1 MNVVRRG
8 SAGLALTVLA
18 VLGVLG
24 AGPVTAALAQEADPA
39 PYDPTISEQS
49 ATSTGTIDD
58 GSCPADD
65 PQICE
70 IRVLDK
76 AGGDPA
82 TLPRT
87 GPADATLA
95 TAAVGTGLLLAG
107 AAAVVAGRRRPADRR
122 TTG

>member
-8 SAGLALTVLA
+8 SRGLVLTALA
-18 VLGVLG
+18 ALGFLG
-24 AGPVTAALAQEADPA
+24 AGPVASAWAQEADPA

-76 AGGDPA
+76 AGGGTA

-95 TAAVGTGLLLAG
+95 TAALGTGLLLAG